1 MELPPELDFFRS
13 LFDGLSLEDIM
24 QLYALAETR
33 ELKAGEIYIK
43 TGVLSYKLA
52 LIRQGLIR
60 AFLKNQNGDEVTLM
74 LRWEQQFVASMDGVL
89 HQRPSRF
96 IYQALEDTILV
107 EVDFMQVQSLIDN
120 HPKLSAARNHIL
132 LQMLSQAMDRVESFV
147 LLSAEERYLKLM
159 KEKPGIFNRV
169 PDKYISTLLG
179 ITPVSLSRIRKRIS
193 LRPH

>member
-1 MELPPELDFFRS
+1 MELSPDLDFYRS
-13 LFDGLSLEDIM
+13 LFDGLSLQDVM

-33 ELKAGEIYIK
+33 ELKAGDIYIK

-60 AFLKNQNGDEVTLM
+60 SFLKNQNGDEVTLM
-74 LRWEQQFVASMDGVL
+74 LRWEQQFVASVDGVL

-96 IYQALEDTILV
+96 IYQALEDTILI

-120 HPKLSAARNHIL
+120 HPKLSAARNQIL
-132 LQMLSQAMDRVESFV
+132 LQMLSESMDRVESFV